1 MTNEPSK
8 PSDIAD
14 AIGLKVARAIQ
25 ILREMIA
32 AWTAQAEGQ
41 ARNREYRLSEQ
52 ISEQV
57 RSRSANRA
65 VFRSFRSEDQQEAG
79 GRAFAAARFL
89 SCIPNPCNFHVNL
102 SVRIQLNNCIA
113 SCKQGGTV
121 KYADLIDG
129 NVTKSELKT
138 YLVGGENV
146 AVTVRIPK
154 NMRDIAK
161 QAAELSGVSFTSLV
175 KMSLIEHLVEKD
187 N

>member
-1 MTNEPSK
+1 MTNGPSK
-8 PSDIAD
+8 PSGIAD
-14 AIGLKVARAIQ
+14 AIGSKVARTIQ

-32 AWTAQAEGQ
+32 AGTAQAEGQ
-41 ARNREYRLSEQ
+41 ARNREYRLSGFGAAAQ
-52 ISEQV
+52 IKPFSL
-57 RSRSANRA
+57 
-65 VFRSFRSEDQQEAG
+65 FRSEDRQEAG
-79 GRAFAAARFL
+79 GRAFAAARFWP
-89 SCIPNPCNFHVNL
+89 CIPNPCNFPVTL
-102 SVRIQLNNCIA
+102 SVRIHLNNCIA

-121 KYADLIDG
+121 RYADLIDG

-175 KMSLIEHLVEKD
+175 KMSLIEHLAEKD